1 MTTKQL
7 KIFLDEQAARFEKP
21 EFITDDPLGV
31 VKRFTKKQDQEII
44 GLLAATIA
52 WGNRKAIVTSAERI
66 LTIMEQQP
74 FAFLTET
81 DERDWQNFDFVHR
94 TFNKEDLLFFFNALK
109 QIYQKHNSLEE
120 LFQTH
125 ADLFGVKGRIVNFR
139 EQFCAIPHL
148 PRSEKHI
155 SNPQKGSASK
165 RLNMFLRWMVRP
177 AHKGVDL
184 GIWQNIPC
192 SELRIPLDVH
202 TARVARKLKLL
213 TRNTNDWTALEE
225 IHQTLDKLNPE
236 DPAKYDFALF
246 GLGISGF

>member
-1 MTTKQL
+1 MTKKQL
-7 KIFLDEQAARFEKP
+7 KIFLNEQAERFEKP
-21 EFITDDPLGV
+21 EFIVDDPLGV

-52 WGNRKAIVTSAERI
+52 WGNRKSIITSAERI
-66 LTIMEQQP
+66 LEIMEQQP

-81 DERDWQNFDFVHR
+81 NERDWQNFDFVHR

-109 QIYQKHNSLEE
+109 QIYQKHTSLEE
-120 LFQTH
+120 LFQAH
-125 ADLFGVKGRIVNFR
+125 DEYPGIKGRIVNFR
-139 EQFCAIPHL
+139 QAFCAVPHL
-148 PRSEKHI
+148 SRSEKHI

-177 AHKGVDL
+177 ADKGVDL

-202 TARVARKLKLL
+202 TARVARKLNVLH
-213 TRNTNDWTALEE
+213 RSANDWTALEE
-225 IHQTLDKLNPE
+225 IHLTLDKLNPE